1 MKTILDW
8 ADSHEKLLLKVFVF
22 LFILL
27 FIWNEYGIFQA
38 GLLIGIDL
46 FVAFVILTISF
57 IILLISFLDKNNK
70 YESLK
75 ITLAFIIA
83 LIVVYSNIGLQ
94 NKLNFMQKQINKNTE
109 LLNKS

>member
-1 MKTILDW
+1 MGNILDW
-8 ADSHEKLLLKVFVF
+8 ANNNEKLLLKVFIF
-22 LFILL
+22 LFIIL

-57 IILLISFLDKNNK
+57 IVLLISFLDKNNK

-75 ITLAFIIA
+75 
-83 LIVVYSNIGLQ
+83 
-94 NKLNFMQKQINKNTE
+94 KL
-109 LLNKS
+109 